1 MATTKKSTADQVK
14 AAMAKVEAAK
24 AAEAAKA
31 DTKKVADTKTTA
43 TKPAVKVAE
52 KKAPVKVAA
61 TKTTAKAAE
70 KKAPA
75 KTTATKPAAKKAP
88 AKKATTA
95 KKPAVKKTETVY
107 IQCCGYEVTTADIT
121 AKVVAAVGKKTVKE
135 LNIYVKPEEGKV
147 YYTADGEQG
156 SVDL

>member
-24 AAEAAKA
+24 AAEKKA
-31 DTKKVADTKTTA
+31 PAKTTA
-43 TKPAVKVAE
+43 TKAAE
-52 KKAPVKVAA
+52 KKAAAKTAATKAA
-61 TKTTAKAAE
+61 TKTTATKAAE

-75 KTTATKPAAKKAP
+75 KTAAKTTTKAAEKKAPVKKAAP
-88 AKKATTA
+88 AKKA
-95 KKPAVKKTETVY
+95 PVKKTETVY
-107 IQCCGYEVTTADIT
+107 IQCCGYEVTAADIT

-156 SVDL
+156 NVDL